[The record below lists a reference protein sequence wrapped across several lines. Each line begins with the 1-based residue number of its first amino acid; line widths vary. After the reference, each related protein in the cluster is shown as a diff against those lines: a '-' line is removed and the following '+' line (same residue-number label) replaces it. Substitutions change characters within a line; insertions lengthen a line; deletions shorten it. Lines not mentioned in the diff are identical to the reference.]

1 MLSSV
6 LSYGSLKDRM
16 AAILTDAVRAQLMEC
31 YGYETQIMEF
41 IDMAHTPKNLLL
53 RGVKKKGMQKRPSV
67 EKVKELLDALSC
79 HQTLYDLLTGEA
91 VQR

>member
-1 MLSSV
+1 
-6 LSYGSLKDRM
+6 
-16 AAILTDAVRAQLMEC
+16 MEC

-53 RGVKKKGMQKRPSV
+53 RGVKKRGMQKRPSV